1 MKVTILGSG
10 TMVPS
15 NKRNS
20 SGVLIEY
27 ENTCS
32 MVDFGYGSMHNLLA
46 KGLTYHDIDRIY
58 FTHNHP
64 DHICDLVPFLFASRY
79 PKDPRIKDLEII
91 AGPGFKRFFDTLMQA
106 YKSWLIPT
114 TYKVEILEQD
124 EETKPYDGL
133 IVTSKKVK
141 HIEMS
146 RGYRFE
152 FANGKSL
159 VVSGDTDYCDGMID
173 LGREADLMILECSMP
188 DDMKV
193 QGHMTPSECG
203 KLAQKANCRKLCLT
217 HFYPVCE
224 LKDVR
229 AKCLAEYSGEL
240 FLAEDLME
248 FNI

>member
-1 MKVTILGSG
+1 
-10 TMVPS
+10 
-15 NKRNS
+15 
-20 SGVLIEY
+20 
-27 ENTCS
+27 
-32 MVDFGYGSMHNLLA
+32 
-46 KGLTYHDIDRIY
+46 
-58 FTHNHP
+58 
-64 DHICDLVPFLFASRY
+64 
-79 PKDPRIKDLEII
+79 
-91 AGPGFKRFFDTLMQA
+91 
-106 YKSWLIPT
+106 
-114 TYKVEILEQD
+114 
-124 EETKPYDGL
+124 
-133 IVTSKKVK
+133 
-141 HIEMS
+141 MS

-217 HFYPVCE
+217 HFYPVCDQ
-224 LKDVR
+224 KDVR
-229 AKCLAEYSGEL
+229 KKCLAEYGGEL

>member
-1 MKVTILGSG
+1 
-10 TMVPS
+10 
-15 NKRNS
+15 
-20 SGVLIEY
+20 
-27 ENTCS
+27 
-32 MVDFGYGSMHNLLA
+32 
-46 KGLTYHDIDRIY
+46 
-58 FTHNHP
+58 
-64 DHICDLVPFLFASRY
+64 
-79 PKDPRIKDLEII
+79 
-91 AGPGFKRFFDTLMQA
+91 MQA
-106 YKSWLIPT
+106 YKGWLIPT
-114 TYKVEILEQD
+114 TYKVEIFEQD
-124 EETKPYDGL
+124 EETKPYGGL

-152 FANGKSL
+152 FANGKFL

-217 HFYPVCE
+217 HFYPVCDQ
-224 LKDVR
+224 KDVR
-229 AKCLAEYSGEL
+229 KKCLAEYGGEL
-240 FLAEDLME
+240 FLGEDLME

>member
-10 TMVPS
+10 TAVPS
-15 NKRNS
+15 LDRNS
-20 SGVLIEY
+20 SGVLIQE
-27 ENTCS
+27 EGTNTLI
-32 MVDFGYGSMHNLLA
+32 DFGYGTLKQLLHL
-46 KGLTYHDIDRIY
+46 GITYHDIDRIF

-64 DHICDLVPFLFASRY
+64 DHMCDLIPFLFGARY
-79 PKDPRIKDLEII
+79 RPSARKKDLEII
-91 AGPGFKRFFDTLMQA
+91 AGPGFKRFFDILMQA
-106 YKSWLIPT
+106 YKGWLIPT
-114 TYKVEILEQD
+114 AYKVEILEQD

-173 LGREADLMILECSMP
+173 LGKEADLMVLECSMP

-193 QGHMTPSECG
+193 PGHMTPSECG

-217 HFYPVCE
+217 HFYPVCD

-229 AKCLAEYSGEL
+229 RKCLAEYSGEL